1 MVRSCWLLLGEIG
14 HKEGCGLKTSMQ
26 LAYMEHAD
34 LSEKTHSTCKMQKVV
49 SYCCNQYILKST
61 TFPLNANCLFLSF
74 TKIWRV
80 TIENIWHL
88 PRRNSM
94 QVLGAA
100 TSVQRFYL
108 ATASNQSNQSENTH
122 FTLPGGWEVCD

>member
-1 MVRSCWLLLGEIG
+1 
-14 HKEGCGLKTSMQ
+14 MQ
-26 LAYMEHAD
+26 
-34 LSEKTHSTCKMQKVV
+34 TV
-49 SYCCNQYILKST
+49 
-61 TFPLNANCLFLSF
+61 FFLSF

-122 FTLPGGWEVCD
+122 FTLPGGWEMCD